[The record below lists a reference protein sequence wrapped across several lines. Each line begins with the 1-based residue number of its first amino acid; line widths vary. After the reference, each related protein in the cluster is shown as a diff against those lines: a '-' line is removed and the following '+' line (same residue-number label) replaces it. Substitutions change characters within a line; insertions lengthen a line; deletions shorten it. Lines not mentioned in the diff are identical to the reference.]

1 MGQLFYGD
9 GTTQWATAPAAVL
22 DRGRRRAPHSGT
34 SVLPA
39 ASRAARR
46 ARGFD
51 AFVESRC
58 EQFYAPKMGRPSLPP
73 GLYFRSL
80 LIGYFEGIDSERGI
94 GWRLADSLS
103 LRRFLRIELDETT
116 PDHSTIS
123 RTRRLIDVETHRE
136 VFTWVLQ
143 LLAKEGLL
151 KGGTIGV
158 DATTLEAN
166 AALRSIVRRTTGES
180 YEEFL
185 KGLAT
190 ESGIAT
196 PTREQLARL
205 DKKRKKKG
213 SNQEWQHPHDP
224 DAKITKMK
232 DGRTHLAH
240 KAEHAVDLE
249 TGAVVA
255 VTLAGADQGDTT
267 TLTATVTEAAAQVA
281 AVAADEEANEKLA
294 GGGLEEVV
302 ADKGYQTSRTANCG
316 PCKRIGIRC
325 LAARW
330 LTNRVLYRPHG
341 ASTREIPN
349 RTPLYRSNH

>member
-1 MGQLFYGD
+1 MGRKAAP
-9 GTTQWATAPAAVL
+9 TTPSSSTSSRASTHKPAAAQSSSRMVCSSATK
-22 DRGRRRAPHSGT
+22 RRRCGESLSSWT
-34 SVLPA
+34 SSNVCSASDREIFYTLTEAKVLIE
-39 ASRAARR
+39 RWRR
-46 ARGFD
+46 
-51 AFVESRC
+51 E
-58 EQFYAPKMGRPSLPP
+58 YNTGRPHRALAACGKSTIHGTIVLWRWDDAVGDSTSSSSGSRLPP

-116 PDHSTIS
+116 PDHSTIW

-224 DAKITKMK
+224 D
-232 DGRTHLAH
+232 GQ
-240 KAEHAVDLE
+240 
-249 TGAVVA
+249 TG
-255 VTLAGADQGDTT
+255 L
-267 TLTATVTEAAAQVA
+267 
-281 AVAADEEANEKLA
+281 N
-294 GGGLEEVV
+294 
-302 ADKGYQTSRTANCG
+302 
-316 PCKRIGIRC
+316 
-325 LAARW
+325 
-330 LTNRVLYRPHG
+330 
-341 ASTREIPN
+341 
-349 RTPLYRSNH
+349 